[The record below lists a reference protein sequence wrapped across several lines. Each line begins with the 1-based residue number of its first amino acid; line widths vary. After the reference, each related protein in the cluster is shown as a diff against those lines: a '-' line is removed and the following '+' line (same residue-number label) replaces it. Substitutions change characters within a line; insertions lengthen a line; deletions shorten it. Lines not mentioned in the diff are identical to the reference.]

1 MQLNLNDKIVVV
13 TGASSGIGLAAAR
26 LFLEEGAKVVGAS
39 RHPDRIRELGGED
52 RVLAVEADL
61 STAEGPKKLVEAAIQ
76 KFGRIDILIN
86 NAGISHSRLDG
97 FLGTSDEQWEETY
110 LNNLMSMVRTSRAAI
125 PHMTAQGKG
134 VIISIASE
142 DARQPQP
149 MSVDYSA
156 FKAGLLSLGKALSL
170 EFGGQGI
177 RVKTVSPGP
186 THTNIWDQPGGM
198 IDAISEK
205 FGKPKDEVIDFFVDE
220 VRELPVGRI
229 GQPEDIAAMIV
240 FLASDKAEYA
250 DGAEYPVNGGSFKG
264 M

>member
-1 MQLNLNDKIVVV
+1 MELGLKDKVVVV
-13 TGASSGIGLAAAR
+13 TGASSGIGLATAK
-26 LFLEEGAKVVGAS
+26 LFLEEGAKVAGAS
-39 RHPDRIRELGGED
+39 RHPAKIRELGGED
-52 RVLAVEADL
+52 VVLAVEADL
-61 STAEGPKKLVEAAIQ
+61 STAEGPKKLIEAAVA

-97 FLGTSDEQWEETY
+97 FLGTTDEQWAETY
-110 LNNLMSMVRTSRAAI
+110 HNNLMSMVRTSRAAI
-125 PHMTAQGKG
+125 PHMVDRGKG

-156 FKAGLLSLGKALSL
+156 FKAGLLSVGKALSF
-170 EFGGQGI
+170 EFGPKGV
-177 RVKTVSPGP
+177 RVNTVSPGP
-186 THTNIWDQPGGM
+186 THTNIWDRPGGM

-229 GQPEDIAAMIV
+229 GLPEDIAAMVV
-240 FLASDKAEYA
+240 FLSSDKAEYA
-250 DGAEYPVNGGSFKG
+250 FGAEYPVNGGSFKG

>member
-1 MQLNLNDKIVVV
+1 MQLDLNGKVVIV
-13 TGASSGIGLAAAR
+13 TGASSGIGLATAKM
-26 LFLEEGAKVVGAS
+26 FLEEGAKVVGAS
-39 RHPDRIRELGGED
+39 RHPEKIRELGGED
-52 RVLAVEADL
+52 VVLAVEADL
-61 STAEGPKKLVEAAIQ
+61 STAEGPKKLIQAAVE

-97 FLGTSDEQWEETY
+97 FLGTTDEQWEETY
-110 LNNLMSMVRTSRAAI
+110 HNNLMSMIRTSRAAI
-125 PHMTAQGKG
+125 PHMVEQGKG
-134 VIISIASE
+134 VIISVASE

-156 FKAGLLSLGKALSL
+156 FKAGLLSVGKALSF
-170 EFGGQGI
+170 EFGEKGI
-177 RVKTVSPGP
+177 RVNTVSPGP

-205 FGKPKDEVIDFFVDE
+205 FDKPKNEVIDFFVDE

-229 GQPEDIAAMIV
+229 GQPEDIASMIV
-240 FLASDKAEYA
+240 FLSSDRAEYA
-250 DGAEYPVNGGSFKG
+250 FGAEYPVNGGSFKG

>member
-1 MQLNLNDKIVVV
+1 MQLNLQNKVVIV
-13 TGASSGIGLAAAR
+13 TGASSGIGLATAK
-26 LFLEEGAKVVGAS
+26 LFLEEGANVVGAS
-39 RHPDRIRELGGED
+39 RHPERIRELGEED

-61 STAEGPKKLVEAAIQ
+61 STAEGPKRLVEAAIA
-76 KFGRIDILIN
+76 KFGRIDVLVN

-97 FLGTSDEQWEETY
+97 FLGTTDEQWEETY

-125 PHMTAQGKG
+125 PHMAEQGKG
-134 VIISIASE
+134 VILSVASE

-156 FKAGLLSLGKALSL
+156 FKAGLLSVGKALSL
-170 EFGGQGI
+170 EFGEQGI
-177 RVKTVSPGP
+177 RVNTVSPGP

-205 FGKPKDEVIDFFVDE
+205 FDKPKNEVIDFFVDE

-229 GQPEDIAAMIV
+229 GQPEDIASMIV
-240 FLASDKAEYA
+240 FLASDRAEYA
-250 DGAEYPVNGGSFKG
+250 SGAEYPVNGGSFKG

>member
-1 MQLNLNDKIVVV
+1 MQLNLNNKVVVV
-13 TGASSGIGLAAAR
+13 TGASSGIGLATAK
-26 LFLEEGAKVVGAS
+26 LFLAEGAKLVGAS
-39 RHPDRIRELGGED
+39 RHPEPIRELGDED

-61 STAEGPKKLVEAAIQ
+61 STAEGPKKLVEAAIA

-86 NAGISHSRLDG
+86 NAGISHSRLNG
-97 FLGTSDEQWEETY
+97 FLGTTDEQWEETY
-110 LNNLMSMVRTSRAAI
+110 LNNLMSMVRTSRAAV
-125 PHMTAQGKG
+125 PHMVEQGKG
-134 VIISIASE
+134 VILNVASE

-156 FKAGLLSLGKALSL
+156 FKAGMLSVGKALSL
-170 EFGGQGI
+170 EFGESGI
-177 RVKTVSPGP
+177 RVNTVSPGP

-205 FGKPKDEVIDFFVDE
+205 FDKPKDEVIDFFVNE

-229 GQPEDIAAMIV
+229 GQPEDIASVIV
-240 FLASDKAEYA
+240 FLASDRAEYA
-250 DGAEYPVNGGSFKG
+250 SGAEYPINGGSFKG